1 MSEAKIL
8 IVEDEFLIAQG
19 LARKL
24 KKLGYQVMDIVASGV
39 EAIQRTREFHP
50 DLILMDILIEGD
62 RDGIETAAEIYQS
75 YFVPVIYVTAYAD
88 DQTLKRAQATGSYG
102 YILKPI
108 NERELHATIQIAL
121 SKHQQAVQLQQSIF
135 DAEAKSQEKSRHLSR
150 ASHNLRNRM
159 TVIQAIAGILH
170 EYGEQLSCQ
179 KRQKHLDLI
188 RTSIQNMNDIL
199 EDILF
204 LIRSEA
210 AKHPFNPEPLDL
222 IKFCQDLLDEC
233 LAIATDKHTLK
244 FTCNSNCSPTSLDIK
259 LLHYILTNLLSNAIK
274 YSPNGGCIN
283 LEVNCDLKQ
292 VIFRVKD
299 EGIGIPKNYY
309 QKLFQQFERASN
321 VGNIKGTGLGL
332 SIVKQA
338 VDLHQ
343 GEITVESE
351 LDKGTTFTVKLPH
364 VTSSEKI
371 EVQPDQ
377 ISGCLEK
384 K

>member
-1 MSEAKIL
+1 MSEARIL

-24 KKLGYQVMDIVASGV
+24 QKLGYQILDIVASGA

-62 RDGIETAAEIYQS
+62 KDGIETAAEIYQS

-88 DQTLKRAQATGSYG
+88 DQTLKRAQSTGSYG
-102 YILKPI
+102 YILKPF

-121 SKHQQAVQLQQSIF
+121 GKHQQAIQLQQSLLS
-135 DAEAKSQEKSRHLSR
+135 AEAKSQEKSQHLSK

-170 EYGEQLSCQ
+170 EYGEQLSSQ
-179 KRQKHLDLI
+179 KRQKHLELI
-188 RTSIQNMNDIL
+188 RASIQNMDNIL
-199 EDILF
+199 EDVLF
-204 LIRSEA
+204 LGRSES
-210 AKHPFNPEPLDL
+210 AKQPFNPES
-222 IKFCQDLLDEC
+222 INIIEFCQSLLEEYQ
-233 LAIATDKHTLK
+233 AITTEKHTLN
-244 FTCNSNCSPTSLDIK
+244 FFYSSNYSQAYLDIK
-259 LLHYILTNLLSNAIK
+259 LLYYILTNLLSNAIK

-283 LEVNCDLKQ
+283 LEFSCDLQQ
-292 VIFRVKD
+292 VIFRVTD
-299 EGIGIPKNYY
+299 EGIGIPFSYY

-343 GEITVESE
+343 GEITFQSE
-351 LDKGTTFTVKLPH
+351 LGKGTTFTVKLPH
-364 VTSSEKI
+364 ILPSENIAIKS
-371 EVQPDQ
+371 DTL
-377 ISGCLEK
+377 SDCLEK

>member
-24 KKLGYQVMDIVASGV
+24 EKLGYQVIDIVASGA
-39 EAIQRTREFHP
+39 EAIQRTREFDP
-50 DLILMDILIEGD
+50 DLILMDIVIEGD
-62 RDGIETAAEIYQS
+62 RDGIETAAEIYES

-88 DQTLKRAQATGSYG
+88 DQILKRAQVTGSYG
-102 YILKPI
+102 YILKPF

-121 SKHQQAVQLQQSIF
+121 SKHRQAIQLQKSLEN
-135 DAEAKSQEKSRHLSR
+135 AENKCQEKSQHLSR

-170 EYGEQLSCQ
+170 EYGEQLTSQ

-188 RTSIQNMNDIL
+188 RTSIQNMDEIL
-199 EDILF
+199 EDVLF
-204 LIRSEA
+204 LNRSETVQ
-210 AKHPFNPEPLDL
+210 HPCRLQLIDL
-222 IKFCQDLLDEC
+222 IEFCQNLLEEYQ
-233 LAIATDKHTLK
+233 AIATEKHRIKLIN
-244 FTCNSNCSPTSLDIK
+244 NSSYYRVDLDRK

-274 YSPNGGCIN
+274 YSPNGGQVILEISCN
-283 LEVNCDLKQ
+283 LQQ

-299 EGIGIPKNYY
+299 EGIGIPQNYFN
-309 QKLFQQFERASN
+309 KLFQQFERASN

-338 VDLHQ
+338 VDLHH
-343 GEITVESE
+343 GEVSVESE
-351 LDKGTTFTVKLPH
+351 LGRGTTFTVKLPL
-364 VTSSEKI
+364 TLSSEQIK
-371 EVQPDQ
+371 VKPDKV
-377 ISGCLEK
+377 SGCLEK
-384 K
+384 S